1 MRILLNIIN
10 EFNIYKQNILI
21 NNENDLNVEKML
33 ALIVF
38 KNLYPKDFED
48 LQRRKGIIKKA
59 FDEKE
64 KHINEL
70 CQNLSNEKKAYEEEI
85 ELQKKENLKNIK
97 EVKDKILSRLTENQG
112 LFVKMKD
119 LIHEKLN
126 LNLEYTKEE
135 IMSDDFAFSD
145 FDMIK
150 ECTIEYSYAN
160 QGNIEK
166 KIDNFQEIY
175 SNYKKQIDEFLNF
188 YKRNHHNHILNI
200 DKEIKEISNLS
211 LKELVRKYTINEVF
225 SEDVKKNELLT
236 YLLYNGYIDE
246 YYFLYINYY
255 REMRSNPSSIDFIN
269 SVLNRDSSKYDLDL
283 NDSDIIVNM
292 LELHHFS
299 TKAIYNFDLLNYM
312 LSIYPSQ
319 NNDKLKQFIEQLS
332 DESAESW
339 EFIKGFLE
347 YIRNYNN
354 QNKDDSKKDNKNII
368 NIEKSK
374 SLFIKLLSESWINM
388 WNYIYDS
395 EENYEIKINYLSL
408 LIQYSDINLLEK
420 MDKDKKITKFFQEK
434 SNVLSD
440 LPKIITYKIID
451 LIANLQ
457 IIFYDIN
464 IDGANIEV
472 LNYIF
477 DNNLYDLN
485 PIMITKLYNYK
496 NNNLSD
502 NNEIPSYTEILS
514 LEYQPLIQ
522 NIKNNLE
529 RYINDIFLQNEKI
542 DSPDAI
548 SDLLLKS
555 LESLNLVYKIIN
567 SKEFK
572 LDHLPKNNDNYSS
585 NKRKKLIILYYKLLS
600 SDKILASWKIL
611 ADVYKESC
619 KLGNANIKLNNVI
632 ESYIENHINEL
643 STTEFPKDNERF
655 IDAILKSDV
664 IKKFPDKI
672 KLSF

>member
-1 MRILLNIIN
+1 
-10 EFNIYKQNILI
+10 
-21 NNENDLNVEKML
+21 
-33 ALIVF
+33 
-38 KNLYPKDFED
+38 
-48 LQRRKGIIKKA
+48 
-59 FDEKE
+59 
-64 KHINEL
+64 
-70 CQNLSNEKKAYEEEI
+70 
-85 ELQKKENLKNIK
+85 
-97 EVKDKILSRLTENQG
+97 
-112 LFVKMKD
+112 
-119 LIHEKLN
+119 
-126 LNLEYTKEE
+126 
-135 IMSDDFAFSD
+135 
-145 FDMIK
+145 
-150 ECTIEYSYAN
+150 
-160 QGNIEK
+160 
-166 KIDNFQEIY
+166 
-175 SNYKKQIDEFLNF
+175 
-188 YKRNHHNHILNI
+188 
-200 DKEIKEISNLS
+200 
-211 LKELVRKYTINEVF
+211 
-225 SEDVKKNELLT
+225 
-236 YLLYNGYIDE
+236 
-246 YYFLYINYY
+246 
-255 REMRSNPSSIDFIN
+255 MRSNPSSIDFIN

-283 NDSDIIVNM
+283 NDSYIIVNM